1 MGIDR
6 TRLLQKPRHRL
17 KTSHLGLAPPRHVE
31 PSAWFLGPKGE
42 NLTLLQEL
50 MDDTFVAHAGAR
62 EAFSDREPDFI
73 DDATRADEPFRHT
86 AEDLKANLAQIN
98 RALRSSTP
106 MSAYRNKSH
115 MNWDVS
121 LPGVLGYVAGMLF
134 NANNVAPE
142 ASPVTTQL
150 ELKVGQE
157 LCEML
162 GFDISEGAAVT
173 PWGHITCDGSV
184 ANYESMWAAR
194 NLRFQGA
201 ALARAIRL
209 EDDLAPARGLMVST
223 ARGNLVRLLDL
234 EPWDLVN
241 LPNAQI
247 LDLPR
252 RLHEEAGI
260 PEERVGQ
267 VVKAYSLQN
276 MGLLRFYSEILPGIS
291 PPVVLCPATAHYSW
305 DKGAALL
312 GLGLSALRHVAVDV
326 DARMAIPALRA
337 QLDAAIDAQS
347 PVLQVV
353 AVCGTTGESAV
364 DPIAEIEALRVE
376 YAAKGLSFA
385 LHVDAAW
392 GGYFASMLRPPKG
405 QDGFT
410 PSDPLSPHVTR
421 HLHAV
426 AQADSITIDPHKS
439 GYMPYPAGA
448 LCYRDVRMT
457 RLIAFAAPV
466 VFHSEAPSVG
476 VYGIEGSKPGA
487 AASGVALSHT
497 TIPLDQAGYGE
508 LLGRCVF
515 NAKRWYMGLLS
526 MARDSDPFWVT
537 CLPRTPGERAGSSEQ
552 IREEHQ
558 IFRELHPLPNAAFLE
573 ALKMKRVGDLV
584 KDVGPDMTV
593 LAYALNFSHPD
604 GTPNTDMAAAN
615 EFNNRVF
622 EACSVE
628 VVAVKDQVPKVD
640 LLVTSSVLDP
650 QYYGEDFMDL
660 FCERLG
666 VEGGSTAPRV
676 LISTMMDPWVSDA
689 SGHNLIPMLTDT
701 FRDKILEVW
710 RDMTGG

>member
-1 MGIDR
+1 MKPPEPLFKPNGPRPIAAAVYAFVRRQACRAINLGI
-6 TRLLQKPRHRL
+6 QHRVQIEL
-17 KTSHLGLAPPRHVE
+17 VAVFNRGAP
-31 PSAWFLGPKGE
+31 
-42 NLTLLQEL
+42 
-50 MDDTFVAHAGAR
+50 FVAHGSDLR
-62 EAFSDREPDFI
+62 EALPD
-73 DDATRADEPFRHT
+73 
-86 AEDLKANLAQIN
+86 L
-98 RALRSSTP
+98 
-106 MSAYRNKSH
+106 
-115 MNWDVS
+115 
-121 LPGVLGYVAGMLF
+121 
-134 NANNVAPE
+134 VAPAAYAIAQRGAVGPLLAIQRQLVQRAPAIPVALFKVVPLRIAE
-142 ASPVTTQL
+142 A
-150 ELKVGQE
+150 
-157 LCEML
+157 
-162 GFDISEGAAVT
+162 AAVV
-173 PWGHITCDGSV
+173 C
-184 ANYESMWAAR
+184 AAA
-194 NLRFQGA
+194 QG
-201 ALARAIRL
+201 
-209 EDDLAPARGLMVST
+209 G
-223 ARGNLVRLLDL
+223 
-234 EPWDLVN
+234 
-241 LPNAQI
+241 AQG
-247 LDLPR
+247 R
-252 RLHEEAGI
+252 
-260 PEERVGQ
+260 
-267 VVKAYSLQN
+267 
-276 MGLLRFYSEILPGIS
+276 
-291 PPVVLCPATAHYSW
+291 
-305 DKGAALL
+305 
-312 GLGLSALRHVAVDV
+312 
-326 DARMAIPALRA
+326 
-337 QLDAAIDAQS
+337 
-347 PVLQVV
+347 
-353 AVCGTTGESAV
+353 
-364 DPIAEIEALRVE
+364 
-376 YAAKGLSFA
+376 A

-508 LLGRCVF
+508 LLGRCVC

-584 KDVGPDMTV
+584 KDVCPDMTV

-628 VVAVKDQVPKVD
+628 VVAVKAQVPKVA

-689 SGHNLIPMLTDT
+689 SGHNLIPMLTS
-701 FRDKILEVW
+701 E
-710 RDMTGG
+710 